1 MGNKTIRPPQVL
13 DEDQSRWTALARLM
27 EGNGTFDD
35 FQDFAKDFRDN
46 HLSPELIHITTL
58 LWLDAV
64 LKSVSDGATPPK
76 PFGAK
81 KSRGAK
87 PKIENKCAIT
97 AYVRLRERLGSTNP
111 VLDAEGFFG
120 LDQSNIRKNLIDG
133 WGESLPDDQLQMI
146 ATTWGNPGD

>member
-1 MGNKTIRPPQVL
+1 
-13 DEDQSRWTALARLM
+13 M
-27 EGNGTFDD
+27 EGKGTFDD

-64 LKSVSDGATPPK
+64 LKSVLNGATPPK

-97 AYVRLRERLGSTNP
+97 AYVLLRKRSGSNNP
-111 VLDAEGFFG
+111 VLDAEEFFG

-133 WGESLPDDQLQMI
+133 WGTSLSDDHLQWL
-146 ATTWGNPGD
+146 ATTCGNPGD